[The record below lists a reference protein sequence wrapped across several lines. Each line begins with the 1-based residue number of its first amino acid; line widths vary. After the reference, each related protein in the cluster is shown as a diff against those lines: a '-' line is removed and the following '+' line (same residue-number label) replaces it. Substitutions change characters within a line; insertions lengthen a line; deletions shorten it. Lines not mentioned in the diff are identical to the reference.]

1 MVIPV
6 RLELTSPGLKV
17 RYPANWTREPYG
29 TPKENRTLI
38 GGLEDRCSVRW
49 TIGVDGIPCKARTY
63 IFRFV
68 GEDSI
73 RWTNGTYGDPRG
85 TRTHIA
91 RIKSP
96 VSYRLDQR
104 IIWSAE
110 LDSNQR
116 VSMSRIY
123 SPLQSPLC
131 HLPIWSE
138 WCESNTRYSVPKTD
152 GFPLAYT
159 PIFNGGPSGT
169 WTHTLLLARQVL
181 SQLSYRPIYGAPHR
195 IRTYTEWI
203 LNPSPLPI
211 GILEH
216 MERHVGIEPTPSAWK
231 TETLTVTP
239 MPHIPAH

>member
-1 MVIPV
+1 M
-6 RLELTSPGLKV
+6 GH
-17 RYPANWTREPYG
+17 G
-29 TPKENRTLI
+29 
-38 GGLEDRCSVRW
+38 
-49 TIGVDGIPCKARTY
+49 
-63 IFRFV
+63 
-68 GEDSI
+68 DS
-73 RWTNGTYGDPRG
+73 RG

-96 VSYRLDQR
+96 VSYQLDQR

-159 PIFNGGPSGT
+159 PICN
-169 WTHTLLLARQVL
+169 
-181 SQLSYRPIYGAPHR
+181 GAPHK
-195 IRTYTEWI
+195 IRTCTEWI
-203 LNPSPLPI
+203 LNPPPLPDWDNGAKYVVLQI
-211 GILEH
+211 GFEPILNGSLIH
-216 MERHVGIEPTPSAWK
+216 LLCPLGYWSTWSDRRDLNP
-231 TETLTVTP
+231 
-239 MPHIPAH
+239 